1 MRRVRQAICVMVVLV
16 GIVSSAQAAS
26 VREVGLRVDLTLQ
39 PLYAG
44 SEVHW
49 DFDVGAYALIEF
61 NDAWATRVSAGFDVL
76 SAGPYLGVALL
87 RGLGAGFALEGN
99 LLVQWAFSSPV
110 PVATAAA
117 GVRVAGAADAL
128 FYELAAFP
136 ASWTLASVAGAPA
149 TFSFSPSVTVGGG
162 LQLATGLQFGEAL
175 TLTLLHV
182 PSLAVRPV
190 WSIGNG
196 WMLSTRLTTHL
207 GYDLPGTP

>member
-16 GIVSSAQAAS
+16 GIVGSAQAAS

-61 NDAWATRVSAGFDVL
+61 SDAWATRVSAGFDVL

-87 RGLGAGFALEGN
+87 RGLGAGFTLEGN
-99 LLVQWAFSSPV
+99 LLIQWRFSSSV
-110 PVATAAA
+110 PVATAEA
-117 GVRVAGAADAL
+117 GVRVAGAAGGL

-136 ASWTLASVAGAPA
+136 ASWTLASVAGASA

-162 LQLATGLQFGEAL
+162 FELATGLQFGEAV
-175 TLTLLHV
+175 TLTLLRV
-182 PSLAVRPV
+182 PSLSVRPV
-190 WSIGNG
+190 WPIGG
-196 WMLSTRLTTHL
+196 GQMLSMHFATHL
-207 GYDLPGTP
+207 GYEFPVTP